1 MHKLLYSL
9 PNTFIP
15 LFVAMDA
22 FAGLAVFISLTE
34 GLPKHKVDKIIRES
48 ILTGFMVSIVFLALG
63 EFVFGILG
71 ITENDFKIAGGL
83 VLLIFSIMELLGG
96 NSERRKPSGKFG
108 IVPIGVPLIVGP
120 AVLTTII
127 VLVDH
132 YGVLSTGISL
142 VLNLAITWLAFK
154 KADIIVK
161 IFGKGGMTVFSR
173 IMLLLLSA
181 IAIMMIR
188 LGVEGTLIQDLYRGA
203 P

>member
-1 MHKLLYSL
+1 MLYAL

-15 LFVAMDA
+15 IFVAIDA

-34 GLPKHKVDKIIRES
+34 GLPKKKVDRIIWES
-48 ILTGFMVSIVFLALG
+48 ILTGFLVSIAFLALG
-63 EFVFGILG
+63 EFVFRILG

-83 VLLIFSIMELLGG
+83 VLLIFSILELLGG
-96 NSERRKPSGKFG
+96 NAGERRKPSGKFG

-132 YGVLSTGISL
+132 YGVIPTGISL
-142 VLNLAITWLAFK
+142 VLNLLITWLAFK
-154 KADIIVK
+154 KADVIVK

-188 LGVEGTLIQDLYRGA
+188 LGVEGILIQDLYRGT